1 MVLKNMK
8 KGKRKRCKMRK
19 KIEKKKQGGRKVS
32 VSG

>member
-19 KIEKKKQGGRKVS
+19 KVEKKRNKGGVK
-32 VSG
+32 